1 MFEIKVTQI
10 VIDTSR
16 LNPYFTLQKAVN
28 RKTMANDIYQHE
40 WCPPPTSETDPSC
53 DAAMARALR
62 LYQAA
67 AKDMET
73 LLDGTYFNQVEED
86 HPQRGQST
94 QILLDS
100 LNNIVAVYLRQKE
113 FHKAKQ
119 AAVEVLKQDPKNV
132 KALLRAAKASLLDSA
147 STMEEVEASLDA
159 AEEEITYKDQQSE
172 KELKRLK
179 TELKRKKKEYKMKSK
194 EMFADKLKT
203 KASSEE
209 SAESSKKTSSTTET
223 TKSGTSEEIQGTA
236 DTLDENSS
244 EETKGEVA
252 FWKSQL
258 VPILIQVFIPL
269 AIFLLYRFMSKANS
283 IAQLSM
289 ASEDDDMSSAGEESG
304 DTINLDL

>member
-1 MFEIKVTQI
+1 
-10 VIDTSR
+10 
-16 LNPYFTLQKAVN
+16 
-28 RKTMANDIYQHE
+28 MANDVYQNE

-73 LLDGTYFNQVEED
+73 LLDGTYFKQVEED
-86 HPQRGQST
+86 HPQRHQST
-94 QILLDS
+94 QIMLDS

-119 AAVEVLKQDPKNV
+119 AAVEVLQQDPKNV
-132 KALLRAAKASLLDSA
+132 KALLRAAKASLLDPA
-147 STMEEVEASLDA
+147 STMEEVQASLDA

-179 TELKRKKKEYKMKSK
+179 TELKRKKKEYKKKSK

-209 SAESSKKTSSTTET
+209 TAESNEKTSSTAET
-223 TKSGTSEEIQGTA
+223 TKSGTSEEIQGT
-236 DTLDENSS
+236 DKLDENSS
-244 EETKGEVA
+244 EETEEEMA
-252 FWKSQL
+252 FWKSRL
-258 VPILIQVFIPL
+258 VAILIQVFIPL
-269 AIFLLYRFMSKANS
+269 AIFLLYRFMSKANR
-283 IAQLSM
+283 IAQLSL
-289 ASEDDDMSSAGEESG
+289 ASEDDGMSSAGEESG